1 MENLLNYVHLRKDIS
16 FKERKLNS
24 VDLLIFSELA
34 YVDFSIEM
42 ENGPILLPEACRHYI
57 ESRSPEYIKGY
68 FCFSNN
74 IPVLVQELCECPRYA
89 NVWIRKVE
97 QCNDDE
103 KKIQFGATLFQIEDK
118 DMIVSYRGTDASMTG
133 WKENM
138 QMTYM
143 DDLPCQKMSVSFFDS
158 IIDEIPTESY
168 LFGFFQKK
176 KIPNFYLTGHSKGGH
191 LAMYTFLNTQYPAQ
205 VKKCQVFDAPG
216 FRSSFVKS
224 LENRDIFSQIENI
237 KPQDSIIGCLM
248 EHPEKET
255 VIKAQEEGLLQ
266 HDAFYWSIQPEG
278 FEKTKSLS
286 IKSHDTIALID
297 RLLLSKS
304 DEQKKEAIDLIFS
317 ILDRLDIT
325 SVSGLNEIHFR
336 QIFQGV
342 IEFKNMTQEERKF
355 MFDII
360 RFLVSQTASWMKTQ
374 K

>member
-1 MENLLNYVHLRKDIS
+1 
-16 FKERKLNS
+16 
-24 VDLLIFSELA
+24 
-34 YVDFSIEM
+34 
-42 ENGPILLPEACRHYI
+42 
-57 ESRSPEYIKGY
+57 
-68 FCFSNN
+68 
-74 IPVLVQELCECPRYA
+74 
-89 NVWIRKVE
+89 
-97 QCNDDE
+97 
-103 KKIQFGATLFQIEDK
+103 
-118 DMIVSYRGTDASMTG
+118 
-133 WKENM
+133 
-138 QMTYM
+138 
-143 DDLPCQKMSVSFFDS
+143 
-158 IIDEIPTESY
+158 
-168 LFGFFQKK
+168 
-176 KIPNFYLTGHSKGGH
+176 
-191 LAMYTFLNTQYPAQ
+191 
-205 VKKCQVFDAPG
+205 
-216 FRSSFVKS
+216 
-224 LENRDIFSQIENI
+224 
-237 KPQDSIIGCLM
+237 M

-278 FEKTKSLS
+278 FEKTKGLS

-342 IEFKNMTQEERKF
+342 IELKNMTQEERKF